1 MADMDLVRT
10 VQDACA
16 AADVATPPGTWVE
29 ITRAVTPQAATMTL
43 NLLLGF
49 WSFPPPAGF
58 EFQAIAQGGQTIV
71 QVRKVA
77 D

>member
-10 VQDACA
+10 VQAACGTADAA
-16 AADVATPPGTWVE
+16 PGTWVE
-29 ITRAVTPQAATMTL
+29 VTRAVTPQAATMTL